1 MYCTYRDRMYL
12 VHVSTVLVQVPGYY
26 VFFLM
31 EGASRMYNSSNYKY
45 TFLILYSTVYTISK
59 YNNQ

>member
-1 MYCTYRDRMYL
+1 MYL